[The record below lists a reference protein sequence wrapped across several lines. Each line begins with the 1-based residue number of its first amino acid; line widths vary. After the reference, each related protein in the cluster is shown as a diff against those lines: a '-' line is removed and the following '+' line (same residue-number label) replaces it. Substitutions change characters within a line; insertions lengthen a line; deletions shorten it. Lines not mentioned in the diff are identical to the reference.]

1 MHGLILTG
9 ALLFVSF
16 SDVVHAITPSNAFL
30 YSLNHNERWDMD
42 SPEDFVGSQQHIILA
57 KLSSF
62 HHHVPASNEKREKPL
77 TLDEAWP
84 AIIMATVAG
93 LSTVLGALVVC
104 CMPAGGVPRAAM
116 SFGLSLAAGVMITVS
131 VMELWPHTDESHHH
145 HSEDHHH
152 HHEEEKEYSTSHEFF
167 HLLLFL
173 AGGAVTFVICKLASC
188 LEAQDNG
195 DSPHSS
201 DLSVKA
207 VERRSWRLAIL
218 LFISLTAH
226 NLPEGLAVAISAMAD
241 KRLGLTVMIAIAV
254 HNIPEGVA
262 VAIPTYD
269 ATKQRWKA
277 IFIAFLSGMTET
289 LGALIAIVAL
299 QPFLTGSLIEDL
311 LIFVSGIMCYIAC
324 FELIPEA
331 VRGGGELYAITCLGL
346 LVGAIIMIGTHMLLE
361 ETMH

>member
-1 MHGLILTG
+1 MHGLIWTG
-9 ALLFVSF
+9 ALLLIF
-16 SDVVHAITPSNAFL
+16 SDAARVITPSQAL
-30 YSLNHNERWDMD
+30 EYSLNHEERWDMT
-42 SPEDFVGSQQHIILA
+42 SPDAYAKSQRPLILA
-57 KLSSF
+57 NLGSF
-62 HHHVPASNEKREKPL
+62 DEHVPASNEKRNKPL
-77 TLDEAWP
+77 TLKEASP
-84 AIIMATVAG
+84 AVLMATVAG

-104 CMPAGGVPRAAM
+104 CMPSGGVPRSAM
-116 SFGLSLAAGVMITVS
+116 SFGLSLAAGVMLTVS
-131 VMELWPHTDESHHH
+131 VMELWPEGSDENSTAKLRDMDYSKWGHDWHHIV
-145 HSEDHHH
+145 
-152 HHEEEKEYSTSHEFF
+152 
-167 HLLLFL
+167 LFL
-173 AGGAVTFVICKLASC
+173 AGGLVTFVICKLASC
-188 LEAQDNG
+188 LEANSGTDADPEFG
-195 DSPHSS
+195 

-241 KRLGLTVMIAIAV
+241 QRLGLIVMVAIAV

-289 LGALIAIVAL
+289 VGALIAIVAL
-299 QPFLTGSLIEDL
+299 QSFLTRTLIEDL
-311 LIFVSGIMCYIAC
+311 LVFVAGIMCYIAC

-361 ETMH
+361 ETLH